1 MKISKK
7 CSYCGKKFMAK
18 TLKTKYC
25 CHKCNQ
31 EHYRKKER
39 KKNLNNS
46 EKSPLQNK
54 EIIPFDE
61 QLSAL
66 KAKDLLSMKYVMVLL
81 GISMSSVQRLIRNKH
96 LKAAKLGTRV
106 IIRKKDLKKLINNQ
120 FENEFSEKIILN
132 ESPKKNNN
140 GYFSVGEI
148 SKYYNLSNRTVDR
161 HIIEKDIKKIKRGS

>member
-1 MKISKK
+1 
-7 CSYCGKKFMAK
+7 
-18 TLKTKYC
+18 
-25 CHKCNQ
+25 
-31 EHYRKKER
+31 
-39 KKNLNNS
+39 
-46 EKSPLQNK
+46 
-54 EIIPFDE
+54 
-61 QLSAL
+61 
-66 KAKDLLSMKYVMVLL
+66 
-81 GISMSSVQRLIRNKH
+81 MSSVQRLIRNKH